1 MNEKGSVGSRA
12 EKRSAVKWKK
22 KKRGETR
29 REIINEEIS
38 EALKPAEL

>member
-1 MNEKGSVGSRA
+1 MKEKRSVGSIA
-12 EKRSAVKWKK
+12 EKHRAVKWKK

-38 EALKPAEL
+38 GAQAS